1 MKLHWTEACGEA
13 IGANWLRAALAPS
26 GPLGRRARER
36 ERAFARGDEAAARA
50 RIAQVDQVARRV
62 EGVQLARLRASIAA
76 APDVGATLVRAR
88 TGATLGDVDFFE
100 LVCFLDALETVVT
113 SADADAFG
121 HALPKADVALRVKLA
136 PGRTPSGSFYLD
148 DSFDPELGVARTEAT
163 ARQAAYDAARSRLGE
178 RIARFAGVEAIRDG
192 EFVLM
197 RERVTGPLPPEIH
210 VLRET
215 QTYLLCEVSLD
226 EPALAAQA
234 ARDAAAARVAEVE
247 ERVRARLSTDVAASA
262 PALERARD
270 ALGALDLVLARA
282 QFAQQYA
289 CVVPE
294 IVEKPEAAFADAR
307 YLPLALALE
316 RHGRR
321 YAPISLELDGI
332 GVVTGPNMGGKSAA
346 LRTLG
351 FLAACV
357 ALGVPVPAVSA
368 RLPLVDEIAWLGIG
382 AAPEDDGLLSSFGAE
397 VVALRTFLGR
407 ELALPLVLVDEF
419 ARTTAPREGRALLV
433 ALLETLRERGA
444 LALAATHLAHVTPN
458 GRVAHFAIGG
468 LAEVPP
474 RDGAPLDLDAALRRI
489 SEAMDYRLRRVADD
503 APSPSDAIALADA
516 LGLDA
521 GLIARAK
528 EHI

>member
-1 MKLHWTEACGEA
+1 VKLHWVETCGEA
-13 IGANWLRAALAPS
+13 IGANWLRAALATS
-26 GPLGRRARER
+26 SPLGRRARER
-36 ERAFARGDEAAARA
+36 ERAFVRGDETAARA
-50 RIAQVDQVARRV
+50 RIAQVDQIARV
-62 EGVQLARLRASIAA
+62 VQGAVLARLRAILAA
-76 APDVGATLVRAR
+76 TPDVGATIVRAR
-88 TGATLGDVDFFE
+88 SGGTLGDVDFFE
-100 LVCFLDALETVVT
+100 LVCFLDALETVAT
-113 SADADAFG
+113 SPDAETFG
-121 HALPKADVALRVKLA
+121 HALPRAEAALRTKLA
-136 PGRTPSGSFYLD
+136 AGRTPPGSFYLD
-148 DSFDPELGVARTEAT
+148 DSFDPELGAARAEA
-163 ARQAAYDAARSRLGE
+163 ASRQAVYDAARSRLRE
-178 RIARFAGVEAIRDG
+178 RIARFAGVETIRDG

-215 QTYLLCEVSLD
+215 QTYLLCAVSLD

-234 ARDAAAARVAEVE
+234 TRDAAAARVAEVE
-247 ERVRARLSTDVAASA
+247 ERVRGRLSADVAASA
-262 PALERARD
+262 PALESARD
-270 ALGALDLVLARA
+270 ALGVLDLLVARA

-294 IVEKPEAAFADAR
+294 ILEKPEAAFADAR

-332 GVVTGPNMGGKSAA
+332 GVVTGPNMGGKTAA

-351 FLAACV
+351 FLVACV
-357 ALGVPVPAVSA
+357 ALGVPVPATSA

-407 ELALPLVLVDEF
+407 ELALPLVLIDEF
-419 ARTTAPREGRALLV
+419 ARTTSPREGRALLV

-458 GRVAHFAIGG
+458 GPVAQFAIGG
-468 LAEVPP
+468 LDELPP
-474 RDGAPLDLDAALRRI
+474 RDGAPLDLEAALRRI
-489 SEAMDYRLRRVADD
+489 SLAMDYRLRRVAGD
-503 APSPSDAIALADA
+503 AQPPADAIALADA

-528 EHI
+528 EHM

>member
-1 MKLHWTEACGEA
+1 VKLHWTEACGEA

-26 GPLGRRARER
+26 GALGRRARER

-50 RIAQVDQVARRV
+50 RIAQVDRIGRSV
-62 EGVQLARLRASIAA
+62 EGARLARLRATLAA
-76 APDVGATLVRAR
+76 APDVGAALVRAR
-88 TGATLGDVDFFE
+88 AGGVLGDVEFFE
-100 LVCFLDALETVVT
+100 LVCFLDALEAVAA
-113 SADADAFG
+113 SADAEAFG
-121 HALPKADVALRVKLA
+121 DALPRADA
-136 PGRTPSGSFYLD
+136 PLSAKFAAGRTRSGSFYLD
-148 DSFDPELGVARTEAT
+148 DAFDPELGVARAEAM
-163 ARQAAYDAARSRLGE
+163 ARQAAYDAARSRLTE

-197 RERVTGPLPPEIH
+197 RERATGPLPAEIH

-215 QTYLLCEVSLD
+215 QTYLLCELSLD

-234 ARDAAAARVAEVE
+234 ARDAATARVAEIE
-247 ERVRARLSTDVAASA
+247 EGVRARLSAEVGSSA

-270 ALGALDLVLARA
+270 SLGEVELLVSRA

-289 CVVPE
+289 CAVPE
-294 IVEKPEAAFADAR
+294 IVEAPEAAFADAR

-321 YAPISLELDGI
+321 YAPISLELEGI
-332 GVVTGPNMGGKSAA
+332 GVVTGPNMGGKTAA

-357 ALGVPVPAVSA
+357 ALGVPVPASSA

-382 AAPEDDGLLSSFGAE
+382 AAPEDDSLLSSFGAE
-397 VVALRTFLGR
+397 VVALRSFLGR
-407 ELALPLVLVDEF
+407 ELALPLVLIDEF
-419 ARTTAPREGRALLV
+419 ARTTSPREGRALLV

-468 LAEVPP
+468 LDELPP
-474 RDGAPLDLDAALRRI
+474 RDGAPLDLEAALRRI
-489 SEAMDYRLRRVADD
+489 AESMDYRLRRVAED
-503 APSPSDAIALADA
+503 AQPPSDAIALADA

-521 GLIARAK
+521 SLIARAK
-528 EHI
+528 EHM